1 MRKTVEF
8 FPELAGVRA
17 LAALFVCFYHLM
29 QEVPSLSPSVN
40 PTLRWMAGAVT
51 HDYITVDVFFVLS
64 GFLIT
69 ALLLRDQKAPHFFHN
84 FYWRR
89 VLRIMPVFLLA
100 LGMFWYVVP
109 NSGSYIVLCLL
120 LVANFSVRFGVPLS
134 SPIWT
139 LCIEEQFYFF
149 WPQFLHRCKPRTIAW
164 IAIWLSVFSIVLRLV
179 VLTLRHGVMNRLYTF
194 YRLDGLGL
202 GALAA
207 CAYMAPEQMDKGLR
221 LILKVLGSRI
231 LLAFAIVGFL
241 VTPNFHHFIYQEGVS
256 ITLTCFLTFR
266 FVYSVMRGRK
276 LPFLG
281 SGPLLFLA
289 SISYGIYMY
298 HMFVVH
304 YFEVHYGIP
313 DMSHPWGFIV
323 RAALVFGITIAAATA
338 SLYLI
343 EKPAQHLRP
352 FVLKQPANTREA
364 LVTQVHPEETDGD
377 QINTGSRRSS
387 VIS

>member
-1 MRKTVEF
+1 MRKNVEF

-17 LAALFVCFYHLM
+17 LAALVVCFYHLM
-29 QEVPSLSPSVN
+29 QEVPSLSGSAS
-40 PTLRWMAGAVT
+40 PTLRWLSVAVT

-69 ALLLRDQKAPHFFHN
+69 ALLLRDQQKPYFFHN

-89 VLRIMPVFLLA
+89 VLRIVPVFLLA
-100 LGMFWYVVP
+100 LGLFWWVVP
-109 NSGSYIVLCLL
+109 NSGWYIVLCLL
-120 LVANFSVRFGVPLS
+120 LVANFSIRLGAQMA

-149 WPQFLHRCKPRTIAW
+149 WPQIVRRCKPRTIAW
-164 IAIWLSVFSIVLRLV
+164 VAFWLTVFSTVLRPLV
-179 VLTLRHGVMNRLYTF
+179 QVFHHGVINRLYTP

-207 CAYMAPEQMDKGLR
+207 CVYMAPDQIGEKMTR
-221 LILKVLGSRI
+221 IVKVLGSHI
-231 LLAFAIVGFL
+231 LLALAIVAFL
-241 VTPNFHHFIYQEGVS
+241 VLPSFPALIYQETIS
-256 ITLTCFLTFR
+256 ISLTSFLTFR
-266 FVYSVMRGRK
+266 FIYSVMRGRK
-276 LPFLG
+276 FPFLG
-281 SGPLLFLA
+281 TAPLLFLA

-298 HMFVVH
+298 HSFVINYFDVH
-304 YFEVHYGIP
+304 HGVP
-313 DMSHPWGFIV
+313 DVQHPWAFAG
-323 RAALVFGITIAAATA
+323 RGLLVFAITIAASTA

-352 FVLKQPANTREA
+352 FVLKRPANMHEA
-364 LVTQVHPEETDGD
+364 VVTQIHPEETEFD